1 MRYNEFKDL
10 VVKAAQDAGLRDY
23 EIYYKESES
32 VSTETLMHEISAF
45 QTAGGAGACFRCIH
59 NGKMGYASTELFSA
73 EEASRIV
80 MAAMENADVIEIE
93 DEVFIHEAG
102 DNYVELAPQCTK
114 EPTSAEMIDKALAM
128 EKAMYAADARVMD
141 GSQTV
146 FGFERETVGLCNSKG
161 LDLTYSYDSSV
172 YGAVATIKEG
182 EEMYNAFKVKV
193 GDFADFDI
201 EKVAKE
207 VVQDAIDSIG
217 QESVESGVYNIVFS
231 NKMMASM
238 LDTFF
243 GIFSAENAQRG
254 LSLLNGKEGE
264 MVASDIVTIMDD
276 PFRKET
282 YNCMPF
288 DGEGVATYSKAV
300 VEKGQLK
307 TLLHSLTTASKAGVA
322 STGNGRKPGYASP
335 VTILPYNFFIEKGG
349 AGSKEDIFASIR
361 SGIYVTQINGMH
373 AGANAVTG
381 DFSLAAEGF
390 LIAEG
395 KRAYAIKN
403 FTISGNFYELLKKV
417 AAIGDDLEFSTPS
430 GGCTYGSP
438 SVLVKEISVAGK

>member
-1 MRYNEFKDL
+1 MRYSEFKDL
-10 VVKAAQDAGLRDY
+10 VVKAAKEQALNEY
-23 EIYYKESES
+23 EIYYKESDS
-32 VSTETLMHEISAF
+32 VTTETLMHEISAF
-45 QTAGGAGACFRCIH
+45 QTAGSAGACFRCICE
-59 NGKMGYASTELFSA
+59 GKMGYASTELFTE
-73 EEASRIV
+73 EEAYRIV
-80 MAAMENADVIEIE
+80 TAAKENAVVIEME

-102 DNYVELAPQCTK
+102 DNYVELAPLRTM
-114 EPTSAEMIDKALAM
+114 EPTSAQLIEKSLAM
-128 EKAMYAADARVMD
+128 EKVMYAADERVMD
-141 GSQTV
+141 GSQV
-146 FGFERETVGLCNSKG
+146 MFGFERETVGLCNSKG
-161 LDLTYSYDSSV
+161 LDLSYSYDASM
-172 YGAVATIKEG
+172 YGAVAAVREG

-193 GDFADFDI
+193 GDFKDVDV
-201 EKVAKE
+201 ETLAKE
-207 VVQDAIDSIG
+207 VVQDAVDSIG
-217 QESVESGVYNIVFS
+217 EESVESGVYNIVFS

-238 LDTFF
+238 LETFF
-243 GIFSAENAQRG
+243 DIFSAENAQRG
-254 LSLLNGKEGE
+254 LSLLNKKEGE
-264 MVASDIVTIMDD
+264 MIAADIVTIMDD

-288 DGEGVATYSKAV
+288 DGEGVATYAKAV

-307 TLLHSLTTASKAGVA
+307 TLLHNLATAHKAGVA
-322 STGNGRKPGYASP
+322 STGNGRKAGYASP

-349 AGSKEDIFASIR
+349 SGSKEDLFANVGN
-361 SGIYVTQINGMH
+361 GIYVTQINGLH

-417 AAIGDDLEFSTPS
+417 VAIGDDLEFSMPS

-438 SVLVKEISVAGK
+438 SVLVREISVAGK

>member
-10 VVKAAQDAGLRDY
+10 VVKAATEQGLSEY
-23 EIYYKESES
+23 EIYYTESES

-45 QTAGGAGACFRCIH
+45 QTAGDAGACFRCIYK
-59 NGKMGYASTELFSA
+59 GKMGYASTELFTE
-73 EEASRIV
+73 EEAARIV
-80 MAAMENADVIEIE
+80 TAAMESAEVIEIE

-102 DNYVELAPQCTK
+102 DNYVELEPQQTK
-114 EPTSAEMIDKALAM
+114 VPSTTEMIDAALAI

-141 GSQTV
+141 GSQAGV
-146 FGFERETVGLCNSKG
+146 SFGKQTVGLCNSKG
-161 LDLTYSYDSSV
+161 LDLSYSFDYSE
-172 YGAVATIKEG
+172 YAAVAVIKEG
-182 EEMYNAFKVKV
+182 EAMYNAYSFKAC
-193 GDFADFDI
+193 DFKDVDT
-201 EKVAKE
+201 ESVAKKA
-207 VVQDAIDSIG
+207 VQDAIDSIG
-217 QESVESGVYNIVFS
+217 DESVESGVYHIVFS

-238 LDTFF
+238 LHTFF

-254 LSLLNGKEGE
+254 LSLLQGKEGE
-264 MVASDIVTIMDD
+264 VIASDIVTIMDD

-307 TLLHSLTTASKAGVA
+307 TLLHNLTTAHKAGIS
-322 STGNGRKPGYASP
+322 STGNGRKAGYASP

-349 AGSKEDIFASIR
+349 AGSKEDVFASMET
-361 SGIYVTQINGMH
+361 GIYVTQINGMH
-373 AGANAVTG
+373 AGANDVTG

-395 KRAYAIKN
+395 KKTHAVKN

-417 AAIGDDLEFSTPS
+417 VAIGDDLEFSTPH
-430 GGCTYGSP
+430 GGCIYGAP
-438 SVLVKEISVAGK
+438 SVWVKEISVAGK

>member
-10 VVKAAQDAGLRDY
+10 VVKAAQEAALNDY
-23 EIYYKESES
+23 EIYYKESDS

-45 QTAGGAGACFRCIH
+45 QTAGAAGACFRCIH

-80 MAAMENADVIEIE
+80 TAAMENAEVIEID

-102 DNYVELAPQCTK
+102 DNYVDLEVQKTY
-114 EPTSAEMIDKALAM
+114 EPTSAEMIEKALEM

-161 LDLTYSYDSSV
+161 LDLAYTYDSSV
-172 YGAVATIKEG
+172 YGAIATVKEG

-193 GDFADFDI
+193 GDFKEFDI
-201 EKVAKE
+201 EKLAKD
-207 VVQDAIDSIG
+207 VVQDAIDTIG
-217 QESVESGVYNIVFS
+217 EESVESGVYNIVFS

-238 LDTFF
+238 LNTFF

-300 VEKGQLK
+300 VENGQLK
-307 TLLHSLTTASKAGVA
+307 TLLHNLTTAHKAGIA
-322 STGNGRKPGYASP
+322 STGNGRKAGYASP
-335 VTILPYNFFIEKGG
+335 VTILPYNFFIEKGD
-349 AGSKEDIFASIR
+349 AGSKEDIFANVGNS
-361 SGIYVTQINGMH
+361 IYVTQINGMH

-390 LIAEG
+390 LITEG
-395 KRAYAIKN
+395 KRAHAVKN

-417 AAIGDDLEFSTPS
+417 VAIGDDLEFSTPN
-430 GGCTYGSP
+430 GGCTFGSP